1 MRDES
6 KLVASRRELLGTRA
20 TAGFGKYYFVGSYL
34 LIAGLCYYGMW
45 VQPGRYGL
53 WDHLDTVLTTGV
65 FPYGSGF
72 PLKRTYTGIKSI
84 DNIFV
89 YLSAVFMSG
98 LKDWDP
104 SFRFMNLYFLGILVQ
119 PITVWTVEAYRKRN
133 LSTPLSLITIWY
145 PVFQFMGIGIIM
157 PLYYATYSF
166 VSESESYWW
175 ALNREVPIQYA
186 DTMIWAVVVGYTIPT
201 IVLFLPW
208 NDPFILQNIESFWQ
222 ISPLLVPLLCT
233 VLAFFHPSQRAGAVQ
248 QPRKANGSCQDL
260 DSLKRLYIIAG
271 VGGALFHMYCV
282 GKVIHDPELTLPS
295 VFWPDF
301 STQEKTL
308 GEGVKFMFL
317 IDVWALELATYIWS
331 CQAVWDLKRVART
344 DADIPKAM
352 ALIAAGTVILGPG
365 AAICAV
371 WYWRETRLA
380 QTSFLTAR
388 A

>member
-6 KLVASRRELLGTRA
+6 ELVASRRKLLGART

-65 FPYGSGF
+65 FPYDSGF
-72 PLKRTYTGIKSI
+72 PLKRTYTSIKFV

-119 PITVWTVEAYRKRN
+119 PITVWTVEGYRKRN
-133 LSTPLSLITIWY
+133 LYTPLSLITIWY

-157 PLYYATYSF
+157 PLYYAIYSF

-175 ALNREVPIQYA
+175 APSREVPIQYA
-186 DTMIWAVVVGYTIPT
+186 DSMIWAVIMGYTIPT

-208 NDPFILQNIESFWQ
+208 SHPFTLQNIESFWQ
-222 ISPLLVPLLCT
+222 ISPLLVPLFCT
-233 VLAFFHPSQRAGAVQ
+233 ILAFFHPSQRSGAFQ
-248 QPRKANGSCQDL
+248 QPRKATESFHDL
-260 DSLKRLYIIAG
+260 HSLKRLYIIAG
-271 VGGALFHMYCV
+271 GGGALFHMYCV
-282 GKVIHDPELTLPS
+282 GMVIHDPELTLSS

-331 CQAVWDLKRVART
+331 CQAVWDLKRVGRAN
-344 DADIPKAM
+344 AHIPKAM
-352 ALIAAGTVILGPG
+352 ALIAAGTAILGPG
-365 AAICAV
+365 AAVCTV

-380 QTSFLTAR
+380 QTTVPTAR

>member
-6 KLVASRRELLGTRA
+6 ELVASRRKLLRA
-20 TAGFGKYYFVGSYL
+20 RTTAGFGKYYFVGSYL

-53 WDHLDTVLTTGV
+53 WDHLDTVLTTGG
-65 FPYGSGF
+65 FPYDSGF
-72 PLKRTYTGIKSI
+72 PLKRTYTGIKFV

-119 PITVWTVEAYRKRN
+119 PITVWTVEGYRKRN

-166 VSESESYWW
+166 VSESESYLW
-175 ALNREVPIQYA
+175 APSREVPIQYA
-186 DTMIWAVVVGYTIPT
+186 DSMIWAVVMGYTIPT
-201 IVLFLPW
+201 FVLFLPW
-208 NDPFILQNIESFWQ
+208 NHPFTLQNIESFWQ
-222 ISPLLVPLLCT
+222 ISPLLVPLFCT
-233 VLAFFHPSQRAGAVQ
+233 ILAFFHPSQR
-248 QPRKANGSCQDL
+248 
-260 DSLKRLYIIAG
+260 RLYIIAG
-271 VGGALFHMYCV
+271 VGGALFHIYCV
-282 GKVIHDPELTLPS
+282 GRVIHDPELTLSS
-295 VFWPDF
+295 VFWPNF

-317 IDVWALELATYIWS
+317 IDLWALELATYIWS
-331 CQAVWDLKRVART
+331 CQAVWDLERVART

-352 ALIAAGTVILGPG
+352 AVIAVGTVVLGPG
-365 AAICAV
+365 AAVCAV

-380 QTSFLTAR
+380 QTSVPTVR